1 MGTEYWG
8 LSTGYWGLRTEYWG
22 LSTENSLL
30 HYLLQGNDY

>member
-8 LSTGYWGLRTEYWG
+8 LSTGYWALRTEYWG